1 MIELMEIPLHT
12 KFSSRSRYRHF
23 SFSIDFMIYYLSF
36 LFQNPLQLNTSDW
49 VRPDESKC
57 SQPTVSF
64 DIEPESIVKV
74 GRQRPESPWQRHA
87 VTVWVLHSE
96 RRNWW
101 PWFAWCPTTKPPTCS
116 FSFLVSSAFHP
127 FFFFFFVE
135 IGSLELVEWH
145 NQSAVWKIRS
155 LFSIAFV
162 RVRLFAP
169 NFRPRVADYICYLRI
184 IGNID
189 DGLPST
195 LFEKNREIL
204 PAVRFVTP

>member
-1 MIELMEIPLHT
+1 MEIPLHT

-127 FFFFFFVE
+127 FFFFFLLKLGVLSSWN
-135 IGSLELVEWH
+135 GTT
-145 NQSAVWKIRS
+145 NRRS
-155 LFSIAFV
+155 GKSV
-162 RVRLFAP
+162 PCSPSRLFECGYSLQISDHELPIIFAICESSATSTMV
-169 NFRPRVADYICYLRI
+169 FPRHYSRR
-184 IGNID
+184 
-189 DGLPST
+189 T
-195 LFEKNREIL
+195 EKSYQ
-204 PAVRFVTP
+204 PFVL